1 MSEEKNQNAVITVN
15 TADIEA
21 KDWLAKRAELA
32 ERGKSITQVT
42 TDEEL
47 EIAGKFETDCKKQIK
62 ALATIRLNMTR
73 PLDEAKKTIMA
84 KEKELAKPLE
94 DEQSRVNKMTTAYAN
109 ELARRA
115 EEERL
120 AREAAERKAAEEAIE
135 AERKAAE
142 AQNANAAFG
151 LDTPTAPAA
160 PAPVTPLPAVTTTG
174 PHTSSNRFVEKW
186 DFEIID
192 ANAVPRELCSPDP
205 AKIRAVLNA
214 KKAEGY
220 KAAQLQIAGIRISSS
235 MQVYAR

>member
-115 EEERL
+115 
-120 AREAAERKAAEEAIE
+120 
-135 AERKAAE
+135 
-142 AQNANAAFG
+142 G
-151 LDTPTAPAA
+151 GAPCA
-160 PAPVTPLPAVTTTG
+160 
-174 PHTSSNRFVEKW
+174 
-186 DFEIID
+186 
-192 ANAVPRELCSPDP
+192 
-205 AKIRAVLNA
+205 
-214 KKAEGY
+214 
-220 KAAQLQIAGIRISSS
+220 
-235 MQVYAR
+235 